1 MHPTLDKIVTAAK
14 VHLDAAAKSAARLDT
29 HKLAWGGLAL
39 AAITFL
45 AVNLFAS
52 TAFRGVKMDL
62 TRDGLYTIS
71 DGTRK
76 ALKAID
82 EPIDVRV
89 YFSKRLGDAA
99 PTYAKNFE
107 RVRSLLERYRDISGG
122 KLQVS
127 FLDPEPFSDAED
139 RAVAAGLRGIR
150 LNQEGDQGY
159 FGLVGTN
166 ATDNEASIG
175 FFAADRERF
184 LEYDVT
190 KLVHTLANPKKRVIG
205 MISSIPLDGA
215 MPAMMRMGA
224 QPTPPQ
230 MVMEQ
235 IREFFEVK
243 TLEKQPQGD
252 PGRHRRAD
260 AGAAGGAH
268 PRCHLRHRP
277 VRARR
282 RQGAG
287 VHRSDG
293 RDRRARQ
300 PDGHARHAAQHR
312 RDGEAAQEPGA
323 SPTIPRR
330 SRPTSAYARRVQFGG
345 GRGASVTDYVVWL
358 SLDRNALDQRDVLS
372 ARHRAAQPRLG
383 RQPREGGRR
392 HLRGRRRSS
401 PPATR
406 PCRSAPTASAR
417 VPDAVG
423 LLRSYKP
430 EGKLVLA
437 ARVSGKASSAFADG
451 APKAAEAKK
460 DEPADAGRQGGAQ
473 EGAAK
478 GNGARPARRRAPR
491 RPASRRCRPSRIS
504 RPATIN
510 VIVIADTDL
519 LNDQFWVEVR
529 DFLGQQV
536 AIPNAHNSAFVLA
549 ALENLSG
556 SDALISLRGRGI
568 SDRPFELVDRLR
580 RDSERRFRDKEFALT
595 AKLKEVQ
602 DQLSK
607 LEKAGEGESLVLSDK
622 DRAAI
627 EKFRG
632 EMLVTRR
639 ELREVKRELRKDIDQ
654 LDGMLKFV
662 NIAAV
667 PLLIG
672 VGGVGW
678 AAYRRRRKP
687 DAAPTADK

>member
-1 MHPTLDKIVTAAK
+1 MHPTVEKFVTAAK
-14 VHLDAAAKSAARLDT
+14 AHLDSAAKSAARLDP

-39 AAITFL
+39 AGITFL

-62 TRDGLYTIS
+62 TRDGLFTIS

-76 ALKAID
+76 ALKGID

-89 YFSKRLGDAA
+89 YFSKVLGDAA
-99 PTYAKNFE
+99 PAYAKNFE

-139 RAVAAGLRGIR
+139 RAVAAGLRGIP
-150 LNQEGDQGY
+150 LNRERDQGY
-159 FGLVGTN
+159 FGMVGTN
-166 ATDNEASIG
+166 ATDNEASIA
-175 FFAADRERF
+175 FFAPERERF

-190 KLVHTLANPKKRVIG
+190 KLVYTLANPKKRVIG

-230 MVMEQ
+230 LVMDQ

-243 TLEKQPQGD
+243 TLENNIKEVPADVDVLMLVQPEGLTAEATYAIDQFALGGGKVLVFIDPMAEMAARANPMMGMSGMLPNTGEIEKLLKSWGVAYDPKQVA
-252 PGRHRRAD
+252 AD
-260 AGAAGGAH
+260 
-268 PRCHLRHRP
+268 L
-277 VRARR
+277 
-282 RQGAG
+282 
-287 VHRSDG
+287 
-293 RDRRARQ
+293 
-300 PDGHARHAAQHR
+300 
-312 RDGEAAQEPGA
+312 
-323 SPTIPRR
+323 T
-330 SRPTSAYARRVQFGG
+330 YARRVQFGG
-345 GRGASVTDYVVWL
+345 GSRPNVTDYVVWL
-358 SLDRNALDQRDVLS
+358 SLTRAALDQRDVLS
-372 ARHRAAQPRLG
+372 AGVEQLNV
-383 RQPREGGRR
+383 
-392 HLRGRRRSS
+392 
-401 PPATR
+401 
-406 PCRSAPTASAR
+406 ASAGILNKAEGATTELAPILSTSTQAMQIPADR
-417 VPDAVG
+417 IGPMPDAVG
-423 LLRSYKP
+423 LLRNYKP
-430 EGKLVLA
+430 EGKQLVLA
-437 ARVSGKASSAFADG
+437 ARVSGKASSAFPDG
-451 APKAAEAKK
+451 APKAEAKK
-460 DEPADAGRQGGAQ
+460 DEPPATPGSKDAPKKN
-473 EGAAK
+473 AAK
-478 GNGARPARRRAPR
+478 GSEAKGAEKAAE
-491 RPASRRCRPSRIS
+491 
-504 RPATIN
+504 PATPAKPHTASGSIN

-536 AIPNAHNSAFVLA
+536 ALPYAQNAAFVLA
-549 ALENLSG
+549 ALDNLSG

-580 RDSERRFRDKEFALT
+580 RDAERRFRDKEATLT

-607 LEKAGEGESLVLSDK
+607 LEKASEGENVVLSDK
-622 DRAAI
+622 DRQAI
-627 EKFRG
+627 EKFRA

-654 LDGMLKFV
+654 LDGVLKFV
-662 NIAAV
+662 NIAGV

-672 VGGVGW
+672 VGGIGW

-687 DAAPTADK
+687 DAVPPVDK

>member
-1 MHPTLDKIVTAAK
+1 MHPTVDKFVTAAK
-14 VHLDAAAKSAARLDT
+14 VHLDNAAKAAARLDP
-29 HKLAWGGLAL
+29 HKLAWGGLVL
-39 AAITFL
+39 AGITFL

-52 TAFRGVKMDL
+52 TAFRGVKADM

-82 EPIDVRV
+82 EPIDIRV

-99 PTYAKNFE
+99 PTYQKNFD

-139 RAVAAGLRGIR
+139 RAVAAGLKGIR

-175 FFAADRERF
+175 FFSTERERF

-190 KLVHTLANPKKRVIG
+190 KLVYTLANPKKRVIG

-235 IREFFEVK
+235 IREFFDVK
-243 TLEKQPQGD
+243 TLEKDLKEVPADIDVLMLVQPEGLTPDAAYAIDQYALKGGKVLVFID
-252 PGRHRRAD
+252 PLAETAQRGNPMGMPAMPPDTGEMVKLLKSWGVAYDPTKIAAD
-260 AGAAGGAH
+260 
-268 PRCHLRHRP
+268 
-277 VRARR
+277 
-282 RQGAG
+282 
-287 VHRSDG
+287 
-293 RDRRARQ
+293 
-300 PDGHARHAAQHR
+300 
-312 RDGEAAQEPGA
+312 
-323 SPTIPRR
+323 IN
-330 SRPTSAYARRVQFGG
+330 YARRVQFGG
-345 GRGASVTDYVVWL
+345 GTRANVTDYVVWL
-358 SLDRNALDQRDVLS
+358 SLDRNTLDQRDVLS
-372 ARHRAAQPRLG
+372 AGIERLN
-383 RQPREGGRR
+383 
-392 HLRGRRRSS
+392 L
-401 PPATR
+401 
-406 PCRSAPTASAR
+406 ASAGSLAKADGATTE
-417 VPDAVG
+417 VAPIVTTSDKAMQIGTDSIGPMPDAVG
-423 LLRSYKP
+423 LLRNYKP

-437 ARVSGKASSAFADG
+437 ARVSGKANSAFPEG

-460 DEPADAGRQGGAQ
+460 DEPAPKPGIK
-473 EGAAK
+473 EVLNKGAAK
-478 GNGARPARRRAPR
+478 SAEAKATEKAGEPAAPAKPGLASGNL
-491 RPASRRCRPSRIS
+491 
-504 RPATIN
+504 N
-510 VIVIADTDL
+510 VIVIADTDM

-536 AIPNAHNSAFVLA
+536 AIPNAHNASFVLA

-568 SDRPFELVDRLR
+568 SDRPFELVERLR
-580 RDSERRFRDKEFALT
+580 RDSERRFRDKEAALT

-602 DQLSK
+602 EQLSK
-607 LEKAGEGESLVLSDK
+607 LEKASEGESLVLSDK
-622 DRAAI
+622 DRQAI

-654 LDGMLKFV
+654 LDGWLKFV
-662 NIAAV
+662 NIAGV

-687 DAAPTADK
+687 DATPTASDK